1 MSVIDCITFLSDF
14 IITHYPTYLMS
25 LSSTLFIA
33 LLLDFIFAEPK
44 KFHPLVGFGHWAN
57 YIENKLH
64 VKEASAHQQK
74 WRGLYALLLV
84 SSPLLIVFT
93 ILTQHTPYLNPI
105 ILYLCIAP
113 KSLMQHTLNVYH
125 PLKLKQ
131 IEKARFAIS
140 RIVSRETAQMN
151 PLEIRKATIE
161 TTLENGADAIFS
173 PIFWFIIAGPL
184 GVIVYRMSNTL
195 DAMWGY
201 KNTHYLHFGYAAA
214 KLDDILNWIPA
225 RLTAL
230 SYLILGHSKN
240 AWHCYQQQSPYCESP
255 NAGVVMSAGAGALNR
270 QLGGPAIYHGT
281 LKNKIILGIGLPPT
295 NQDIKRANLLILL
308 TLLFWFT
315 LILLGEAL
323 A

>member
-1 MSVIDCITFLSDF
+1 
-14 IITHYPTYLMS
+14 MS
-25 LSSTLFIA
+25 LSFTILIA

-44 KFHPLVGFGHWAN
+44 KWHPLVGFGRWAN
-57 YIENKLH
+57 YVENKLYA
-64 VKEASAHQQK
+64 KNTTDRQQK
-74 WRGLYALLLV
+74 WRGLCALLLV
-84 SSPLLIVFT
+84 SSPLLIIFT
-93 ILTQHTPYLNPI
+93 ILTQQTAYLNPI
-105 ILYLCIAP
+105 IVYLCIAP
-113 KSLMQHTLNVYH
+113 KSLIQHTLNVYH

-131 IEKARFAIS
+131 LDKARFAIS
-140 RIVSRETAQMN
+140 RIVSRETTQMS

-184 GVIVYRMSNTL
+184 GVIFYRMSNTL

-201 KNTHYLHFGYAAA
+201 KNSHFIHFGYAAA

-255 NAGVVMSAGAGALNR
+255 NAGVVMSTGAGALNT
-270 QLGGPAIYHGT
+270 QLGGPAIYHGK
-281 LKNKIILGIGLPPT
+281 LKNKVILGCGLPPT

-308 TLLFWFT
+308 TLLFWCAV
-315 LILLGEAL
+315 ILLGESL